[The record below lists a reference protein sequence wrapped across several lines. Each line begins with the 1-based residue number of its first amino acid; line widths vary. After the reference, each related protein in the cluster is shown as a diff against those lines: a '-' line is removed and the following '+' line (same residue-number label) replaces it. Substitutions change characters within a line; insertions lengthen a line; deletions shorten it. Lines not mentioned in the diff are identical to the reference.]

1 MKLAFRLLF
10 GILLLFRAVAFS
22 QENVIPQ
29 YAKSYWVDFGPGWS
43 ARDFAFTASL
53 NLELEKHLLLT
64 FSYDQVTYPTD
75 IEELVSAITA
85 GLLPVVYKPGFDS
98 RSISLKIGKIVKGKI
113 GLMTFSVGIS
123 SVKATEYS
131 RTVLL
136 GSTSAV
142 GASLDLKLIPAF
154 KFIGVALSPF
164 VNINS
169 INNYGGLTINL
180 ALGKLR

>member
-1 MKLAFRLLF
+1 
-10 GILLLFRAVAFS
+10 
-22 QENVIPQ
+22 
-29 YAKSYWVDFGPGWS
+29 
-43 ARDFAFTASL
+43 
-53 NLELEKHLLLT
+53 
-64 FSYDQVTYPTD
+64 
-75 IEELVSAITA
+75 
-85 GLLPVVYKPGFDS
+85 
-98 RSISLKIGKIVKGKI
+98 
-113 GLMTFSVGIS
+113 
-123 SVKATEYS
+123 
-131 RTVLL
+131 VLL